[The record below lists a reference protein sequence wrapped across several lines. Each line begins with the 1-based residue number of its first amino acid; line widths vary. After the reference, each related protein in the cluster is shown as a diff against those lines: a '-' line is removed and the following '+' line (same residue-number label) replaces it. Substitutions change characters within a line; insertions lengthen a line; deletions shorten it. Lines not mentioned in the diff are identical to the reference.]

1 MEILIELMFT
11 DIHLLLVVFYVME
24 MNKVFLSVGVIVLY
38 NLQLYLAV
46 PVVVG
51 TVMSP

>member
-24 MNKVFLSVGVIVLY
+24 MNKISHSVVVIVLY

-46 PVVVG
+46 PAVVETG
-51 TVMSP
+51 MIT